1 MDELLDYDGV
11 IIENADFWQL
21 LIRFAFNLLVVG
33 GIVRLLYYPQCKRR
47 DYFFTFIILSISIF
61 LMIFLLGSVKIKI
74 GFALGL
80 FAIFGI
86 MRYRT
91 EQMPVREMTY
101 MFAIIAISVINALSY
116 NVDWSAIIA
125 TNLLFLACIW
135 ICESDLGLKHISSKL
150 VKYDRIDLIVPEKR
164 EELIADLEK
173 RLGLKVLAVEVGG
186 VDFLKDCAIIKVS
199 YEPEGKEINTT
210 DYIGR
215 MPR

>member
-21 LIRFAFNLLVVG
+21 LIRFAFNLLVVS
-33 GIVRLLYYPQCKRR
+33 GIVRFLYYPQCKRR
-47 DYFFTFIILSISIF
+47 DYFFTFLILSISIF

-116 NVDWSAIIA
+116 NVNWSALIV
-125 TNLLFLACIW
+125 TNLLFVVCIW

-150 VKYDRIDLIVPEKR
+150 VNYDRIDLIVPEKR
-164 EELIADLEK
+164 DELIADLEK

>member
-1 MDELLDYDGV
+1 MDELLDYEGV

-125 TNLLFLACIW
+125 TNLLFVACIW

>member
-125 TNLLFLACIW
+125 TNLLFVSCIW

>member
-125 TNLLFLACIW
+125 TNLLFVACIW